1 MYGAFLS
8 HSIVAD
14 GFQAFHGSRI
24 VNAHLLCHIV
34 HAVYAAIPHNI
45 FNVDI
50 VAHQRL
56 DIVVDIDNTY
66 QSIAVL
72 SEIVEKRR
80 VLTKRI
86 ITVIGKIARRLV
98 ISEED
103 NNAAFHKFFKLSA
116 AVYIRLF
123 VKHF

>member
-1 MYGAFLS
+1 M
-8 HSIVAD
+8 
-14 GFQAFHGSRI
+14 
-24 VNAHLLCHIV
+24 N
-34 HAVYAAIPHNI
+34 AVYAAIPHNI

-66 QSIAVL
+66 QTIAVL

-86 ITVIGKIARRLV
+86 ITVIRKIARRLV
-98 ISEED
+98 VSEED
-103 NNAAFHKFFKLSA
+103 NNAAFHTFFKLSA
-116 AVYIRLF
+116 AVYVRLF
-123 VKHF
+123 VKHFKKLLSICLQSYYFF